1 MTPSAAPRSRFIW
14 LLLVALPLKLWY
26 LVEYTRLPFLRA
38 PIYDSVVYLR
48 QAQAVRD
55 GRFSDATLLSF
66 SPLYGY
72 FLALI
77 DGARHL
83 GAAVLAQLA
92 LGLLTAYVLYRVAR
106 RLAGSEAAGLLCA
119 ALYMGYGLPLS
130 YETKIMSETLALL
143 LGALSL
149 LLYHAPAL
157 AQGRIA
163 AGVLCGAVFGLC
175 VLCRASLLFAAPI
188 LCALAALPFSP
199 EDLGA
204 WRRRLR
210 RAAAVGLGL
219 GLVFLGNGLWNRAHA
234 GVFVPVI
241 FVSQTVAKTTTQ
253 GFADD
258 FAAFNNPQNPGGVAN
273 AFDVV
278 QQAEARL
285 RQNREAREGRAA
297 GEDQPAQAA
306 AGRPLWGV
314 DVLGWLRGAPVKLL
328 HTLSDG
334 EVSYDYG
341 YFGERSELRSL
352 SLLPVSF
359 GMLLVLGAVGAFVV
373 ARRGG
378 AFALVPHLPLIL
390 GTFALTTL
398 FHSSSRYRLPMVLP
412 LCVLGGIGLHGV
424 AQVHDRARRL
434 ALQGALLLIC
444 AGFAYKTWTYQ
455 LAAPYLWDLRVAQ
468 SAALLGDKEEL
479 SRRLARVLPV
489 ARRHPE
495 LWQRIDLFARTGGL
509 TPPR

>member
-38 PIYDSVVYLR
+38 PIFDSVVYLR

-55 GRFSDATLLSF
+55 GRFSDATLLAF

-77 DGARHL
+77 NGARHT

-92 LGLLTAYVLYRVAR
+92 LGLVTAYVLYRVAR
-106 RLAGSEAAGLLCA
+106 QLAGSEAAGLLCA

-149 LLYHAPAL
+149 LLYHTPAL
-157 AQGRIA
+157 AQGRLAI
-163 AGVLCGAVFGLC
+163 GVLCGVVFGLC
-175 VLCRASLLFAAPI
+175 VLCRASLLFSAPI

-199 EDLGA
+199 EDRGA

-258 FAAFNNPQNPGGVAN
+258 FAAFNNPKNPGGVAN

-285 RQNREAREGRAA
+285 RDIREGRVAQGAA
-297 GEDQPAQAA
+297 PA
-306 AGRPLWGV
+306 RPLWGV
-314 DVLGWLRGAPVKLL
+314 DVIGWLRGAPVKLL
-328 HTLSDG
+328 HTLSDA
-334 EVSYDYG
+334 EVTYDYG

-352 SLLPVSF
+352 ALLPVSF
-359 GMLLVLGAVGAFVV
+359 GMLLILGAVGALVV
-373 ARRGG
+373 VRRGG
-378 AFALVPHLPLIL
+378 PFALTPHLPLIL
-390 GTFALTTL
+390 GTFVLTTL

-412 LCVLGGIGLHGV
+412 LCVLAGIGLHGV
-424 AQVHDRARRL
+424 ARMQDRARRV
-434 ALQGALLLIC
+434 ALLGALLLVC

-468 SAALLGDKEEL
+468 SAALIKDKAEL
-479 SRRLARVLPV
+479 SHRLARVAPM
-489 ARRHPE
+489 ARRYPE
-495 LWQRIDLFARTGGL
+495 LWQRIDLFARTGGIAP
-509 TPPR
+509 PPRER